1 VRILGAA
8 VITME
13 SLIMG
18 FALLLA
24 MKDHS
29 ALALSIGGAIA
40 ILCLL
45 TAGMMKKRTGW
56 ILGTLLQVGLVAY
69 DVVVPLMY
77 FLGGLFAALWV
88 IAYFLGRKGEAIR
101 AQLIAERDQKPSI

>member
-1 VRILGAA
+1 
-8 VITME
+8 ME

-29 ALALSIGGAIA
+29 AFALSIGGAIA

-69 DVVVPLMY
+69 GVVVPLMY

-101 AQLIAERDQKPSI
+101 AQLIAEREQKPSI